1 MYGSIFYFVE
11 NYNSSIQIQS
21 CFFANNSAFYN
32 LIDLNMAKV
41 TISNTEIQNNTNN
54 LFSLVSASLILND
67 NQITQQI
74 CLTRLR
80 GCILEAEK
88 TSNIEIQSTTFLN
101 VISEIEE
108 GNIYVDSSSI
118 YLDSIRMENLKTPK
132 KGSCISSFNSTLI
145 VLKSN
150 FSVYDFNCIDSFESN
165 LTLNNSIFD
174 NSERNETNV
183 RYSEYGSV
191 FCSSSKQLII
201 FNSSFI
207 ENSYIFDGSAL
218 YIVAT
223 QLDKLNEISITNSFF
238 SGNSAF
244 GKGTIYI
251 YNQNFSISS
260 STFMNNVALRGGG
273 IYCNNDGMFMVY
285 LLF

>member
-1 MYGSIFYFVE
+1 
-11 NYNSSIQIQS
+11 
-21 CFFANNSAFYN
+21 
-32 LIDLNMAKV
+32 MAQ
-41 TISNTEIQNNTNN
+41 TNISNTQMQNNTNN
-54 LFSLVSASLILND
+54 LFSLVSATLILYNSKI
-67 NQITQQI
+67 NNQI

-88 TSNIEIQSTTFLN
+88 TSNIQIQSTTFLN

-108 GNIYVDSSSI
+108 GNVYVDSSLI
-118 YLDSIRMENLKTPK
+118 YLESIEMASLKTPK
-132 KGSCISSFNSTLI
+132 KGSCISSFNSTLT

-150 FSVYDFNCIDSFESN
+150 FSKYDLNCFDLFESN

-174 NSERNETNV
+174 NSERNQTTA

-191 FCSSSKQLII
+191 FCSSSKKLII

-207 ENSYIFDGSAL
+207 GNSYILDGSAL

-223 QLDKLNEISITNSFF
+223 QLDKLNEISISNSFF

-273 IYCNNDGMFMVY
+273 IYCNNDGILWYNKYFKKDFKNSFSY
-285 LLF
+285 NENEYWK